1 MTASTHYLCRI
12 HRFTHPWLDIFIFS
26 RRRIDWKRLMIALDV
41 GPPAD
46 FTDPDRSF
54 LDNLPQPY
62 RLIVSVLETEV
73 FSATN
78 STTNRSAFFECID

>member
-1 MTASTHYLCRI
+1 MV
-12 HRFTHPWLDIFIFS
+12 
-26 RRRIDWKRLMIALDV
+26 ALDV
-41 GPPAD
+41 AAPVD

-73 FSATN
+73 GKHNMASVA
-78 STTNRSAFFECID
+78 SLHRLLCIYL